1 MSTTGPLIGMIIS
14 IAAVLGLSISMYW
27 AAQTEV
33 TEMRNTTVP
42 NYIQVNTRNETVSN
56 RVPVTAVP
64 SKDNVATWGDIPG
77 NFESTYNTKLNI
89 VNYQADTLSSA
100 HVSKML
106 KRV

>member
-42 NYIQVNTRNETVSN
+42 NYI
-56 RVPVTAVP
+56 
-64 SKDNVATWGDIPG
+64 
-77 NFESTYNTKLNI
+77 
-89 VNYQADTLSSA
+89 
-100 HVSKML
+100 
-106 KRV
+106 